1 MNGQCEN
8 EIIRNI
14 CIAGTLIWFESYRA
28 LLQVLTVSFP
38 FWKNTCGHCHLRIV
52 TDIYTRLTAV
62 LFTPQRRESG
72 IQERTQRS
80 HPTVFT
86 IHRTQPDMT
95 PDQKMENEKR
105 RLKNYVH
112 SSRYYTQTRCKSR
125 GLKLLLIINTL
136 KNRQ

>member
-1 MNGQCEN
+1 MYCWYTNLV
-8 EIIRNI
+8 RK
-14 CIAGTLIWFESYRA
+14 
-28 LLQVLTVSFP
+28 LQTSFTSADS
-38 FWKNTCGHCHLRIV
+38 FFSNTCGHCHLRIV
-52 TDIYTRLTAV
+52 TDIYTRLTAI

-86 IHRTQPDMT
+86 IQHTQPDMT
-95 PDQKMENEKR
+95 PDQKMEAQKR

-112 SSRYYTQTRCKSR
+112 SSRYYIQTRCTSR